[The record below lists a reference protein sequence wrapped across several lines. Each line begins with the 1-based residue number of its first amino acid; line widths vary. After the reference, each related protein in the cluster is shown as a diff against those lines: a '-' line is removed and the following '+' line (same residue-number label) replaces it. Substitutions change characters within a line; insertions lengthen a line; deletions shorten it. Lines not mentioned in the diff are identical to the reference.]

1 MRGYKTLGQI
11 LKIKEIKESKR
22 IIGIKSLTDES
33 NCWLYVLKEENCGL
47 ENKPEEII
55 QMQHRKTKKW
65 KMLREMDDK
74 ESKLCLNR
82 VPEEVNKRG
91 GGIWGDNDW

>member
-1 MRGYKTLGQI
+1 
-11 LKIKEIKESKR
+11 
-22 IIGIKSLTDES
+22 
-33 NCWLYVLKEENCGL
+33 
-47 ENKPEEII
+47 
-55 QMQHRKTKKW
+55 MQHRKTKKW

-91 GGIWGDNDW
+91 GGI